1 MTQTVKY
8 CWLTNDMHTITN
20 IVTRSKRWNS
30 TAKTVSVT
38 VERVLPASVQ
48 LALSLPR
55 RPITLLCSGPS
66 VWWNIPTEVRYKLAQ
81 LVLNVSPCIFVSQ
94 YNIRHWTSD
103 SCRNLQYR
111 RQSLASRVGERVFLG
126 HIASDSLRKT
136 LATTPPRGGGN
147 FFLWRGKP
155 SCTPLRWRRHWTVDT
170 IISKLQ
176 VITNQCHRRHA
187 HTALIC

>member
-111 RQSLASRVGERVFLG
+111 RQSLASRVGGKSFFGAHSKRFIKKNPG
-126 HIASDSLRKT
+126 HSPAQG
-136 LATTPPRGGGN
+136 RGQ
-147 FFLWRGKP
+147 FFLVKGKALLHP
-155 SCTPLRWRRHWTVDT
+155 PPL
-170 IISKLQ
+170 
-176 VITNQCHRRHA
+176 A
-187 HTALIC
+187 PALDSWHNHLKVTSNH